1 MALDGKLLA
10 RARERLAGRRA
21 ANAAELDRRE
31 AEVYAAVP
39 EIRRIDAEM
48 RGLLGELLD
57 CAVSGEDAAAG
68 IARIQGKSEAL
79 CAEKARLLAAR
90 GFGADYLDEIVSC
103 PVCRDAG
110 YLENGE
116 MCGCLLRLYEEEKAK
131 DLSVLLRAGAESFA
145 DFRLD
150 CYPPADRE
158 IMELTLKTA
167 RAYAE
172 NFGSAFENLLLQ
184 GGTGLGKTLLSGCIA
199 RTVSALGYSV
209 VYETAQDAFG
219 AFEEQKFSRDAET
232 YAAASEKV
240 KRILNCDL
248 LILDDLGTELTT
260 SFTQSALY
268 NIVNS
273 RMTAKRKTIISTN
286 LRDEELAARYLPQIC
301 SRIGGEYVKLPFRGQ
316 DIRTLRKNQRYGLRG
331 GAK

>member
-1 MALDGKLLA
+1 MTVALDGKLLA
-10 RARERLAGRRA
+10 RARERLAARRA
-21 ANAAELDRRE
+21 ENEETLDRRE

-57 CAVSGEDAAAG
+57 LAVSGADAAAG

-79 CAEKARLLAAR
+79 CAEKARLLEQR
-90 GFGADYLDEIVSC
+90 GYRADYLDEIVDC

-116 MCGCLLRLYEEEKAK
+116 ICACLLRLYEEEKAK

-150 CYPPADRE
+150 YYTGTARE
-158 IMELTLKTA
+158 CMELTLTSA
-167 RAYAE
+167 RAFAE
-172 NFGSAFENLLLQ
+172 NFGSTADNLLLQ

-199 RTVSALGYSV
+199 RTVSALGRSV
-209 VYETAQDAFG
+209 VYETAQNAFG

-232 YAAASEKV
+232 YTAASEKV

-260 SFTQSALY
+260 GFTQSALY

-273 RMTAKRKTIISTN
+273 RLTARLHTVISTN
-286 LRDEELAARYLPQIC
+286 LSDDELAARYLPQIT
-301 SRIGGEYVKLPFRGQ
+301 SRIRGEYVCLPFMGE
-316 DIRTLRKNQRYGLRG
+316 DIRTLRKNQRLGLKG
-331 GAK
+331 